1 MAKKSCLTVF
11 LTVLQHCGAGAVE
24 SPCCAAESGSTTGST
39 VSCKVVMRNVIPAF
53 SLQRCAGWMSVSW
66 LFCMGFCAVF
76 ASLAHA
82 QVTEDFSKV
91 EIRTNKLADNF
102 HVLNDSDDMGGSISV
117 LSGPDGVLMIDTQ
130 LTALSQKVEAAIR
143 KLSSQ
148 PIRYVI
154 NTHVHLDQ
162 TGGNAHFGRLGATI
176 IGREQVRYSMLH
188 PRTLADGKPRQ
199 PAPDSAVP
207 KLTYANNMT
216 LHFNGEV
223 IQLIAAPDAH
233 TNGDSFIYFPRL
245 DIIVAGDVL
254 RPIPYPSINRPDG
267 GTLPGMLEAL
277 GVLISHTG
285 PRTRIVTSHG
295 PPVDRAVAIA
305 QRDLILTVRDRV
317 AALVAQGKSEAEVV
331 AAKVT
336 ADLDSNA
343 LQPHTPAERF
353 VRDVYAE
360 LKARH

>member
-1 MAKKSCLTVF
+1 
-11 LTVLQHCGAGAVE
+11 
-24 SPCCAAESGSTTGST
+24 
-39 VSCKVVMRNVIPAF
+39 MRNVIPEC
-53 SLQRCAGWMSVSW
+53 SLQRCAGYICVPLLLISIVCV
-66 LFCMGFCAVF
+66 LV
-76 ASLAHA
+76 ASQVHA
-82 QVTEDFSKV
+82 QVIQDFSKV
-91 EIRTNKLADNF
+91 DIRTNKLTDNF
-102 HVLNDSDDMGGSISV
+102 HILNDSDDIGGSISV
-117 LSGPDGVLMIDTQ
+117 LTGPDGILMIDTQ
-130 LTALSQKVEAAIR
+130 LAPLSRKVEAAIR

-154 NTHVHLDQ
+154 NTHVHFDQ
-162 TGGNAHFGRLGATI
+162 TGGNEYFGRLGATI
-176 IGREQVRYSMLH
+176 IAREQVRYSMLH

-199 PAPDSAVP
+199 PAPDAALP
-207 KLTYANNMT
+207 RLTYVNNMT
-216 LHFNGEV
+216 LHFSGEE
-223 IQLIAAPDAH
+223 IRLIAVPDAH

-336 ADLDSNA
+336 ADLDAGA
-343 LQPHTPAERF
+343 LHPHTPAERF